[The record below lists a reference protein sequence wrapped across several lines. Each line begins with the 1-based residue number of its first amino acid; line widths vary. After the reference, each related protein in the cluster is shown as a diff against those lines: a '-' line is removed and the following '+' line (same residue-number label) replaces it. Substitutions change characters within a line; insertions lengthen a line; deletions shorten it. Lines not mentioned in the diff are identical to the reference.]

1 MIFVYNTTKKISLET
16 LNLLVSNG
24 IIFVLYN
31 LYFISQI
38 DNLEIRVGPLNRN
51 GGSIIYLLNLLI
63 CSISMQICV

>member
-1 MIFVYNTTKKISLET
+1 VNNIIQGIYYKKISLET

-38 DNLEIRVGPLNRN
+38 DNLGIHVGPLNRN
-51 GGSIIYLLNLLI
+51 GGTSCSCDASNL
-63 CSISMQICV
+63 